1 MKLKLML
8 CVMIFSGFV
17 LAGCESQ
24 SGPNQQSG
32 AVVGGVLGGVLGH
45 QVGQGHGQTAATI
58 IGVLV
63 GASIGSN
70 IGKRMDDVD
79 RMKMATALETSKTGT
94 TSSWK
99 NPDTTYEYQMT
110 PTRTYESQGEP
121 CREYTLDAEIGGKKQ
136 QVYGTACRQ
145 ADGNWKIVK

>member
-1 MKLKLML
+1 MGIKTTF
-8 CVMIFSGFV
+8 MILITV
-17 LAGCESQ
+17 LALAGCEAQ
-24 SGPNQQSG
+24 GGPNQQSG
-32 AVVGGVLGGVLGH
+32 GIVGGVLGGVLGH
-45 QVGQGHGQTAATI
+45 QVGKGHGQTAATI
-58 IGVLV
+58 VGVLI

-94 TSSWK
+94 MSSWK
-99 NPDTTYEYQMT
+99 NPDTTYEYQVT

-121 CREYTLDAEIGGKKQ
+121 CREYTLDAIVGGKKQ

-145 ADGNWKIVK
+145 ADGNWKIVN